1 MLTKELIQTKKSAS
15 DALFFTKILA
25 PTNDEQTLLITLENL
40 GRLPADFNGSL
51 LAQLLQH
58 PNPKIRLL
66 AVKNLGKL
74 NDPSWFNVV
83 SELAT
88 SEDNTLTR
96 REAISTIGRMR
107 TEKAIPIL
115 SQFLHDGDPKVVLQA
130 IRALLHFKKLPEVQ
144 SALLPLTD
152 HPNSEIQDAICKEL
166 RTDQKEGT
174 RDKTHPLSPNALKN
188 VLVHGDVRETLNHVP
203 DESIHLTFT
212 SPPYYNARDY
222 TIYPSY
228 DDYLAFLVDVFKAV
242 HRITK
247 EGRFFVLNTSP
258 VIIPRMSRSHSS
270 KRYAIPFDI
279 HPLLTQMGWEF
290 IEDIIW
296 VKPEQSAKNRNGGF
310 FQHRKPLGY
319 KANSVSESVIVYRK
333 KTDKLIDWN
342 MRQYDNETIEASK
355 VKGDYE
361 KTNIWKINPANDK
374 IHPAIFPIELA
385 ERVLQFYSF
394 KGDLVFDPFGG
405 IGTVGSAALS
415 LERFFFLVEKEKE
428 YVQRAMSRLAEMSL
442 LLHKKPMQLSLDTF
456 RTRMEM
462 EQGSHD
468 YHRHCD

>member
-1 MLTKELIQTKKSAS
+1 MLKKGSIQTKISTG
-15 DALFFTKILA
+15 DVLFFAKILA
-25 PTNDEQTLLITLENL
+25 PANDEQTLFIALENL
-40 GRLPADFNGSL
+40 GRLPHDFNGNL
-51 LAQLLQH
+51 LVQLLHH

-74 NDPSWFNVV
+74 KDSLWLDAV
-83 SELAT
+83 SELAI

-107 TEKAIPIL
+107 TEKAIPVL
-115 SQFLHDGDPKVVLQA
+115 SQFLHDEDPKVILQS

-144 SALLPLTD
+144 SAFLSLTD
-152 HPNSEIQDAICKEL
+152 HPNSEIQDVIRKEL
-166 RTDQKEGT
+166 HSEHKKSSK
-174 RDKTHPLSPNALKN
+174 DKTHPLSPDALKN
-188 VLVHGDVRETLNHVP
+188 ALVYADVRETLKHVP

-228 DDYLAFLVDVFKAV
+228 DDYLALLADVFTEV

-279 HPLLTQMGWEF
+279 HPRLTEMGWEF

-296 VKPEQSAKNRNGGF
+296 VKPEHCVKNRNGGF

-342 MRQYDNETIEASK
+342 MKQYDDETIEASK
-355 VKGDYE
+355 VKEDYE
-361 KTNIWKINPANDK
+361 KTNLWKINPSNDK

-385 ERVLQFYSF
+385 KRVIQFYSF

-415 LERFFFLVEKEKE
+415 LERFFFLVEKEQE
-428 YVQRAMSRLAEMSL
+428 YVQRAMHRLADMPL
-442 LLHKKPMQLSLDTF
+442 LYHKKPMQLSLDAF
-456 RTRMEM
+456 RTRMEE
-462 EQGSHD
+462 EQGKS
-468 YHRHCD
+468 

>member
-1 MLTKELIQTKKSAS
+1 MLTKEFIETKKTLR
-15 DALFFTKILA
+15 DAPFFAEILA
-25 PTNDEQTLLITLENL
+25 PTSDEQTLLIVLETL
-40 GRLPADFNGSL
+40 GKLPRDFNGSL
-51 LAQLLQH
+51 LARLLHH
-58 PNPKIRLL
+58 PNAKIRLL

-74 NDPSWFNVV
+74 KDPSWLDAV

-88 SEDNTLTR
+88 GEENTLTR

-107 TEKAIPIL
+107 TEKAIPVL
-115 SQFLHDGDPKVVLQA
+115 SQFLHDGDPKVILQA

-152 HPNSEIQDAICKEL
+152 HPNSEIQDAIRKEL
-166 RTDQKEGT
+166 HAEQKRGT
-174 RDKTHPLSPNALKN
+174 RDKTHPLSLDALKN
-188 VLVHGDVRETLNHVP
+188 VLVHADVRETLRHVP

-228 DDYLAFLVDVFKAV
+228 DGYLTFLADVFKAV

-258 VIIPRMSRSHSS
+258 VIIPRMSRAHSS

-279 HPLLTQMGWEF
+279 HPPLTQMGWEF

-296 VKPEQSAKNRNGGF
+296 VKPEQCAKNRNGGF

-319 KANSVSESVIVYRK
+319 KANSISESVIVYRK

-342 MRQYDNETIEASK
+342 MRQYDAETIEASK

-361 KTNIWKINPANDK
+361 KTNIWKINPSNDK
-374 IHPAIFPIELA
+374 IHPAVFPIELA
-385 ERVLQFYSF
+385 ARVLQFYSF

-405 IGTVGSAALS
+405 IGTVGSAAMS
-415 LERFFFLVEKEKE
+415 LERFFFLVEKEQK
-428 YVQRAMSRLAEMSL
+428 YVQRAIRRLEDVSL
-442 LLHKKPMQLSLDTF
+442 FCHKKPVQLSLDAF
-456 RTRMEM
+456 RTRMAG
-462 EQGSHD
+462 EQGKS
-468 YHRHCD
+468 